1 MIANRDDMHDL
12 LAAYAVDSV
21 SEEERLKVEA
31 ALSSDAHLRRELDE
45 HRAVLSILA
54 EAVDPVPSTPS
65 PLVWE
70 RISAEIEGAHEV
82 SPRLASV
89 RDIQSQKRFTRWTAT
104 MAFAAFA
111 MALLLGVSVVQL
123 QRERGTP
130 AVEAAI
136 QELLD
141 DPSATVATLSAA
153 GDVAAEARIVLGT
166 NGVGYV
172 YADSLPALDAS
183 RTYQLW
189 AIVDDRVIS
198 AGVLGADPDNSP
210 FQVVGDVAGFA
221 ITEEVAGGVPVSEGA
236 TIAVW
241 LRNA

>member
-1 MIANRDDMHDL
+1 MIASDDIHDL

-21 SEEERLKVEA
+21 SPEERAIVEL
-31 ALSSDAHLRRELDE
+31 ALSRDPQLRGELDD
-45 HRAVLSILA
+45 HRVVLGILA
-54 EAVDPVPSTPS
+54 DAVDPHPSTPS
-65 PLVWE
+65 PLVWQ
-70 RISAEIEGAHEV
+70 RITAEIDGAEEV

-89 RDIQSQKRFTRWTAT
+89 RDIQKQRRFSKWTAT
-104 MAFAAFA
+104 MAFAAMA
-111 MALLLGVSVVQL
+111 LALLLGVSVYQL
-123 QRERGTP
+123 QQERRTP
-130 AVEAAI
+130 VFEAAI

-141 DPSATVATLSAA
+141 DPTATVATLEAA
-153 GDVAAEARIVLGT
+153 GDVAAEARIVLGAD
-166 NGVGYV
+166 GVGYV
-172 YADSLPALDAS
+172 YADNLPPLDAS

-198 AGVLGADPDNSP
+198 AGVLGADPDDSP

-221 ITEEVAGGVPVSEGA
+221 ITEEVAGGVPVSEGE